1 MGRERTAHPTQKPK
15 KVIEHLMKIFT
26 NEKDL
31 ILDCFA
37 GSGTLAEVADDMKRS
52 SINIESDQGYF
63 DIMKTRLKNTKG
75 VKVLKIK
82 NSN

>member
-15 KVIEHLMKIFT
+15 KVIAHLMKIFT

-37 GSGTLAEVADDMKRS
+37 GSGTLAETTDELKRS
-52 SINIESDQGYF
+52 SINIESDHEYF
-63 DIMKTRLKNTKG
+63 NIMKNRLEKLGN
-75 VKVLKIK
+75 VKKLEF
-82 NSN
+82 